1 MRDFLHCVVE
11 TVTRTEY
18 NKISETRAMLFK
30 TIWQPFTGCFLVS
43 SQFRLRRFFSGSVHC
58 SWVHCHLASVSLDF
72 ASLIYRVW
80 LRSLRLSLSCSLF
93 RICPFHFR
101 KHHID
106 SSVHALWSLS
116 LCHSFSTSSIIFFF
130 FEFVLWFPKENQ
142 NTHERIFLDQLG
154 YRFLFSYTA
163 SAVAAAHIKHAKG
176 GRGGEEC

>member
-80 LRSLRLSLSCSLF
+80 LRSLSLF
-93 RICPFHFR
+93 FASAHSTFENIISILQFML
-101 KHHID
+101 
-106 SSVHALWSLS
+106 SALS
-116 LCHSFSTSSIIFFF
+116 LCHTCSTSSIIFFCF
-130 FEFVLWFPKENQ
+130 DFVLWFPKENQ

>member
-11 TVTRTEY
+11 TVNRTEY

-80 LRSLRLSLSCSLF
+80 LRSLAPSLSLSFSLF

-106 SSVHALWSLS
+106 SSVHALCLSLS
-116 LCHSFSTSSIIFFF
+116 VILSRPPASFSTLLCGSRKKTKTRMREYF
-130 FEFVLWFPKENQ
+130 
-142 NTHERIFLDQLG
+142 
-154 YRFLFSYTA
+154 
-163 SAVAAAHIKHAKG
+163 
-176 GRGGEEC
+176 